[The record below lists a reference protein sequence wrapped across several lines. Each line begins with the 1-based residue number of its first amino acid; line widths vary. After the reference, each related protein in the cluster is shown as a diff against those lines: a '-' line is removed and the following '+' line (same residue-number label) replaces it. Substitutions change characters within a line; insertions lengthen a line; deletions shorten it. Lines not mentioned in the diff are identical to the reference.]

1 MLTSR
6 TYSGVLERLKA
17 AGIEVYEPTP
27 AEFAEFR
34 KVGQPPAVELVRKE
48 IGNDWTDS
56 ALKAAADAEK
66 QLRSY

>member
-1 MLTSR
+1 MDETTFHELLGRGAKYNASDA
-6 TYSGVLERLKA
+6 L
-17 AGIEVYEPTP
+17 
-27 AEFAEFR
+27 F

-56 ALKAAADAEK
+56 ALKAVADAEK